1 MGENRIGAIAAARPP
16 AATAFRPPSPV
27 ATAPMSARPAPAP
40 RPIVAAP
47 APLAEATTTTALAD
61 EPLDQSAEVQAKWRE
76 ALASINQ
83 RKRLL
88 GAFLE
93 ESTFLGAGGGRVV
106 VCMDDLH
113 RAVVEEKDNR
123 TIVADEVRRVFG
135 EVTLHCAPLGAAGP
149 LPERP
154 SEEQTEAMVAKALAW
169 FGSDAPAPRVMEER
183 TEG

>member
-1 MGENRIGAIAAARPP
+1 MA
-16 AATAFRPPSPV
+16 
-27 ATAPMSARPAPAP
+27 
-40 RPIVAAP
+40 AAP
-47 APLAEATTTTALAD
+47 APAAAESAIALAD
-61 EPLDQSAEVQAKWRE
+61 EPLDQGAEVQAKWRD

-93 ESTFLGAGGGRVV
+93 ESTFLGVGGGRIV

-123 TIVADEVRRVFG
+123 TIVADEVRRAFG
-135 EVTLHCAPLGAAGP
+135 DVTLHCAPLGAAGP
-149 LPERP
+149 PPERP
-154 SEEQTEAMVAKALAW
+154 SEEQTEAMVAKTLAW